1 MNVKLFI
8 GWVMLTLLFFSCEQ
22 KKEVSYKK
30 YYSLDKSY
38 SVEIPSNAVQE
49 RPIVDFMSFED
60 SKSRLIITVKRI
72 KEKSIEGYIQ
82 NKDITNNTF
91 SYNLFQSSDTTHFYK
106 ITRGNNMWSA
116 YDLFMLKRMDGKIY
130 LIEVTSDVI
139 GRSEMIEMIKHIYSS
154 MQSNRIEKASAASD
168 SEEKKTISLEKTYST
183 RFYSIKYPK
192 GWQKQEH
199 LDEMTDVY
207 IGSLQEDFGFT
218 IVRFETDYTL
228 TEANAEGNT
237 NIQEAGF
244 RILDEKQMSVDGAKC
259 YRAIQ
264 EISLQDQ
271 KIKHISYTFKKN
283 NVLYNVKFG
292 NVTSN
297 TQEKLAAKIM
307 ESFLFKET
315 KI

>member
-1 MNVKLFI
+1 
-8 GWVMLTLLFFSCEQ
+8 
-22 KKEVSYKK
+22 
-30 YYSLDKSY
+30 
-38 SVEIPSNAVQE
+38 
-49 RPIVDFMSFED
+49 
-60 SKSRLIITVKRI
+60 
-72 KEKSIEGYIQ
+72 
-82 NKDITNNTF
+82 
-91 SYNLFQSSDTTHFYK
+91 
-106 ITRGNNMWSA
+106 MWSA
-116 YDLFMLKRMDGKIY
+116 YDLFMLKRVDGKIY

-207 IGSLQEDFGFT
+207 IGSLQE
-218 IVRFETDYTL
+218 
-228 TEANAEGNT
+228 ANAEGNT

-264 EISLQDQ
+264 EISLQNQ